1 MARVLDQ
8 PRYACAL
15 GAMNTVHSIEGAI
28 PVLHAGPGCAGKL
41 AGYNGSSGRF
51 SPNLFPCTSVS
62 EKEVVFGGEEKLRS
76 TIDNALK
83 VIDAQLF
90 VTLSGCSAELIGD
103 DIAEV
108 VGKFQA
114 DGKPVV
120 YVNTPGFK
128 GNNYEGH
135 GWALQAI
142 FDQFLPPKAGAP
154 DKKKGLVNLFTG
166 MPKVDPYWHGN
177 LRELERL
184 LGLLGLEVNTIFGY
198 GRGVEAVK
206 RLPEAEMN
214 IVVSPWA
221 GVDAVKFLSEKY
233 GAPLLHCPVL
243 PIGAFET
250 TKFLAAAGEFAGI
263 PADKV
268 RAITDEQEREYYY
281 FIERF
286 ADFFL
291 ETRIVSK
298 RFVTIGDAQYALAFT
313 KFLVNDIGM
322 FPTSQYIMDRTP
334 EEWQP
339 SIREEF
345 KRLSYGI
352 ESDVMF
358 TTDGYE
364 VHRHI
369 RETDF
374 GGYPLVLGGSW
385 DKQISNEIHGNYV
398 NLFSPMIEKLVINS
412 HLAGYSGGLKLLEE
426 IWTAGL
432 TRLIL

>member
-15 GAMNTVHSIEGAI
+15 GAMNTVHAIEGAI
-28 PVLHAGPGCAGKL
+28 PILHCGPGCAGKL

-62 EKEVVFGGEEKLRS
+62 EKEVVFGGEDKLRS

-83 VIDAQLF
+83 IIDAQLF
-90 VTLSGCSAELIGD
+90 VVMSGCTAELIGD

-108 VGKFQA
+108 TGAFQRG
-114 DGKPVV
+114 GKPVV

-135 GWALQAI
+135 GYTLNAI
-142 FDQFLPPKAGAP
+142 FDQFLPAKEKAPA
-154 DKKKGLVNLFTG
+154 KKKGAVNLFTG
-166 MPKVDPYWHGN
+166 MPKIDPYWHGN

-184 LGLLGLEVNTIFGY
+184 IGLLGLETNTVFGY
-198 GRGVEAVK
+198 GRGVAAVQ
-206 RLPEAEMN
+206 RLPEAEFN
-214 IVVSPWA
+214 IIVSPWA
-221 GVDAVKFLSEKY
+221 GVEALKSLSEKY
-233 GAPLLHCPVL
+233 GTPLLHYPVL
-243 PIGAFET
+243 PIGALET
-250 TKFLAAAGEFAGI
+250 TKFLKAVGEFTGI
-263 PADKV
+263 PADTVAK
-268 RAITDEQEREYYY
+268 ITDAEEREYYY
-281 FIERF
+281 FIERY

-291 ETRIVSK
+291 ETRILSK
-298 RFVTIGDAQYALAFT
+298 RFVTIGDAQYTLAFT

-334 EEWQP
+334 EEWQT
-339 SIREEF
+339 SIGEEF
-345 KRLSYGI
+345 TKLSYGI
-352 ESDVMF
+352 KSDVMF
-358 TTDGYE
+358 STDGYA
-364 VHRHI
+364 VHKHI

-374 GGYPLVLGGSW
+374 GGIPLILGGSW
-385 DKQISNEIHGNYV
+385 DKALANELSANYV
-398 NLFSPMIEKLVINS
+398 NLMSPMQEKLVINS

-432 TRLIL
+432 QRLIL

>member
-1 MARVLDQ
+1 
-8 PRYACAL
+8 
-15 GAMNTVHSIEGAI
+15 
-28 PVLHAGPGCAGKL
+28 
-41 AGYNGSSGRF
+41 
-51 SPNLFPCTSVS
+51 
-62 EKEVVFGGEEKLRS
+62 
-76 TIDNALK
+76 
-83 VIDAQLF
+83 
-90 VTLSGCSAELIGD
+90 
-103 DIAEV
+103 
-108 VGKFQA
+108 
-114 DGKPVV
+114 
-120 YVNTPGFK
+120 
-128 GNNYEGH
+128 
-135 GWALQAI
+135 
-142 FDQFLPPKAGAP
+142 
-154 DKKKGLVNLFTG
+154 
-166 MPKVDPYWHGN
+166 MPKIDPYWHGN

-206 RLPEAEMN
+206 RLPEAELN
-214 IVVSPWA
+214 IIVSPWV
-221 GVDAVKFLSEKY
+221 GVDALKFLSEKY
-233 GAPLLHCPVL
+233 GAPLLHYPVL

-250 TKFLAAAGEFAGI
+250 TKFLTAAGEFAGV

-268 RAITDEQEREYYY
+268 KAITDEQEREYYY

-298 RFVTIGDAQYALAFT
+298 RFVTVGDAQYTLAFT

-322 FPTSQYIMDRTP
+322 FPTSQYVMDRTP

-345 KRLSYGI
+345 KKMSYGI
-352 ESDVMF
+352 ESDVLF

-364 VHRHI
+364 VHRRI

-374 GGYPLVLGGSW
+374 GGFPLILGGSW

-398 NLFSPMIEKLVINS
+398 NLISPMIEKLVINS

-426 IWTAGL
+426 IWTAAL
-432 TRLIL
+432 SRLIL